1 MNVGLGA
8 SVKNELWSV
17 VAHQVRR
24 AELVL
29 LARSHSVVSVSSAAG
44 VLGCDVATAAALL
57 AQEGWTTVDKSE
69 GFLAAPEKVGA
80 FCDLLF
86 LWSEANT
93 IGRDDK
99 GGRGK
104 RRGAAG
110 TALQLHCFP
119 RKKSVKREET
129 GENFLFL
136 RNVGTAIMRVATTVY
151 LVWFILIH

>member
-1 MNVGLGA
+1 VNVGLGA
-8 SVKNELWSV
+8 SVKNELWNV

-80 FCDLLF
+80 FEWFACSDLKQ
-86 LWSEANT
+86 
-93 IGRDDK
+93 IK
-99 GGRGK
+99 QGGMTK
-104 RRGAAG
+104 AGAASD
-110 TALQLHCFP
+110 AAQLGQL
-119 RKKSVKREET
+119 SNYIV
-129 GENFLFL
+129 FLE
-136 RNVGTAIMRVATTVY
+136 RRA
-151 LVWFILIH
+151 